1 MIKEGIDDLKY
12 DNNFNEP
19 QDILEEH
26 VDNDNNDN
34 DIDCFYL

>member
-12 DNNFNEP
+12 DTNFNEP

-26 VDNDNNDN
+26 VDNNNDDDEDDN
-34 DIDCFYL
+34 E